1 MSSSR
6 ASGMLSEMRQRRAE
20 RKKPKRFVVL
30 KKVSLDTS
38 EQHSISTVQAN
49 IAKHPITQKH
59 VGRSSTAFSVA
70 VVFHVIIG
78 FIISAFFIVEQIDMD
93 QEIFNIS
100 IITEE
105 SKTKRLFRRRETPKF
120 ETKEQAKQE
129 LLIKRP
135 VKTDTSQPL
144 SNDPFS
150 IPDGS
155 DTAVDLT
162 SPSADAGPKMIDVE
176 RNFAQPSRSIERETK
191 APTVEVPREA
201 PSLINKLETD
211 IIKEAPGLGSVDFD
225 PEPGVINPQ
234 YKFRV
239 EPKYPDAA
247 KKAEKEGEVV
257 LQATI
262 DENGIPQDIIAL
274 TDIGF
279 GLEEAAIEA
288 LKKTTFRPATKG
300 GEPISKQVA
309 IPYKF
314 TLKDN

>member
-6 ASGMLSEMRQRRAE
+6 TSGMLSEMRQRRAE
-20 RKKPKRFVVL
+20 RKKPKRFVPL
-30 KKVSLDTS
+30 KKVSLDANQ
-38 EQHSISTVQAN
+38 QHDISTARAN
-49 IAKHPITQKH
+49 VVKHPITQKH

-70 VVFHVIIG
+70 VGFHVIIG
-78 FIISAFFIVEQIDMD
+78 FVISAFFIVEQIEMD
-93 QEIFNIS
+93 QEIFDIS
-100 IITEE
+100 IVTEE
-105 SKTKRLFRRRETPKF
+105 SKTKRRFRRRETPKF
-120 ETKEQAKQE
+120 ETKEQAQQE

-144 SNDPFS
+144 SNEGFT
-150 IPDGS
+150 IPDGA

-162 SPSADAGPKMIDVE
+162 SPSADAGPKMIEVE
-176 RNFAQPSRSIERETK
+176 RNFVQPSRSIEPETR
-191 APTVEVPREA
+191 APTVDVPREA
-201 PSLINKLETD
+201 PSLINKLDTD
-211 IIKEAPGLGSVDFD
+211 VLEGGPGLGGVDFES
-225 PEPGVINPQ
+225 EPGVINPQ

-247 KKAEKEGEVV
+247 KKAEKEGEVI
-257 LQATI
+257 LQAII
-262 DENGIPQDIIAL
+262 DENGIPQDIVAL

>member
-1 MSSSR
+1 MSSR

-20 RKKPKRFVVL
+20 RKKPKRFVAL
-30 KKVSLDTS
+30 KKVSLDAS
-38 EQHSISTVQAN
+38 QQRSISTAQGNVV
-49 IAKHPITQKH
+49 KHSITQKH

-70 VVFHVIIG
+70 VVFHVLIG
-78 FIISAFFIVEQIDMD
+78 FIISVFYIADHIEQERESFD
-93 QEIFNIS
+93 IS
-100 IITEE
+100 IVTEE
-105 SKTKRLFRRRETPKF
+105 SKTKRRFRRRETPKF
-120 ETKEQAKQE
+120 QTKEQQQQE

-135 VKTDTSQPL
+135 VKTATAQPL
-144 SNDPFS
+144 AGDGFV

-155 DTAVDLT
+155 ETTVDL
-162 SPSADAGPKMIDVE
+162 SEPSGDAGPKMIEVD
-176 RNFAQPSRSIERETK
+176 RNFAQPTRSLEPETK
-191 APTVEVPREA
+191 APGFEIEREA
-201 PSLINKLETD
+201 PSLIDKLDADVE
-211 IIKEAPGLGSVDFD
+211 KEGAGLGTVDFE

-239 EPKYPDAA
+239 KPKYPDAA

-262 DENGIPQDIIAL
+262 DENGIPQDIVAL

-300 GEPISKQVA
+300 GEPISRQVA